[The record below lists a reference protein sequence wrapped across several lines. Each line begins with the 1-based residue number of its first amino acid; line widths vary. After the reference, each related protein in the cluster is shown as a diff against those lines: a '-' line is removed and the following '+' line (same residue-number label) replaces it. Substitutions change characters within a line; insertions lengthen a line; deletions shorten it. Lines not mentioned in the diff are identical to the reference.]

1 VDRSPI
7 IGLAVGLDRRL
18 VLERR
23 GCRLDSGDNKAQCV
37 DDLLL
42 EADDLSLAKSA
53 LEVILYD
60 DNGE

>member
-1 VDRSPI
+1 MSRD
-7 IGLAVGLDRRL
+7 D
-18 VLERR
+18 
-23 GCRLDSGDNKAQCV
+23 KAQCV